1 MFDLEQSI
9 LEWRK
14 QMLAAGIKTPV
25 PLEEL
30 EIHLREE
37 IEQQRKSGLSEQES
51 FKISV
56 QRIGQPN
63 MLKSEF
69 KKSERKQMKR
79 IIIVSAGVIGV
90 AVGMAFVTPA
100 VAKYNEQG
108 AMVHDATIGFLIGIP
123 IVLVGISTALYGFKK
138 RKA

>member
-1 MFDLEQSI
+1 MFTLEQSI
-9 LEWRK
+9 ADWRQ

-30 EIHLREE
+30 EIHLCEE
-37 IEQQRKSGLSEQES
+37 IERQMKSGLDDQKAFE
-51 FKISV
+51 ISV
-56 QRIGQPN
+56 RQVGQPK

-79 IIIVSAGVIGV
+79 TIIISAGVIGV

-100 VAKYNEQG
+100 VALYQKQG
-108 AMVHDATIGFLIGIP
+108 AMVHDAAIGFLIGIP
-123 IVLVGISTALYGFKK
+123 VVLAGISAAIYGLKK